1 MIQNFTVDQS
11 KTFNSLLLLAVE
23 PKTAFGDQYR
33 QEVTKE
39 GTPKWTAQIAAEFTA
54 FGRSQRELINVG
66 LVSDKNPGENLAP
79 GTQVE
84 MSDFE
89 IGVMEKRNREG
100 QVTGVQVWYRAGGL
114 RPIANGQG
122 SKPRPA
128 AEVA

>member
-66 LVSDKNPGENLAP
+66 LVSDKNPAR
-79 GTQVE
+79 T
-84 MSDFE
+84 S
-89 IGVMEKRNREG
+89 
-100 QVTGVQVWYRAGGL
+100 
-114 RPIANGQG
+114 
-122 SKPRPA
+122 RPA
-128 AEVA
+128 RRWR